1 MIVEAHLTPDERRAA
16 LEADA
21 RSGLVATPKRL
32 SPVWFYDE
40 RGSGLFD
47 EITRLPEYYPTRC
60 ERALLRAHAAEI
72 AELTGADT
80 LVELG
85 SGTSEKTRVLL
96 DVLRPTRYVPLDVDA
111 DTLAQAASAL
121 TKEYPGLDVHA
132 LAADFHRHL
141 DRLPAGGRRLV
152 AFLGGTIGNLRPEE
166 RAGFLAEMRS
176 CLDDDD
182 WLLLG
187 ADLVKDVSRLEAAYD
202 DASGVTAAFNRNA
215 LTVVNR
221 ELDADFEP
229 GRFEHVARWVPDAAW
244 IEMRLRA
251 RVAHKVTIGA
261 LDLVLAFEEGEE
273 LLTEISA
280 KFEVDGLTREL
291 AEAGI
296 EVVRAW
302 VHGDDDF
309 SLILARPRSR

>member
-1 MIVEAHLTPDERRAA
+1 MIVEAHLSPEDRRAA

-21 RSGLVATPKRL
+21 RDGLVASPKRL

-40 RGSGLFD
+40 RGSALFD

-60 ERALLRAHAAEI
+60 ERALLQAHAAEI

-85 SGTSEKTRVLL
+85 SGTSDKTRVLL
-96 DVLRPTRYVPLDVDA
+96 DVLRPDRYVPLDVDA
-111 DTLAQAASAL
+111 DTLAQAATAL
-121 TKEYPGLDVHA
+121 YDEYPSLEVHA

-152 AFLGGTIGNLRPEE
+152 AFLGGTIGNLRPDE
-166 RAGFLAEMRS
+166 RAGFLADMRA
-176 CLDDDD
+176 CLGADD

-187 ADLVKDVSRLEAAYD
+187 ADLVKDVARLEAAYD
-202 DASGVTAAFNRNA
+202 DPTGVTAAFNRNA
-215 LTVVNR
+215 LEVVNR
-221 ELDADFEP
+221 ELDADFDP
-229 GRFEHVARWVPDAAW
+229 ARFEHVARWVPEADW

-251 RVAHKVTIGA
+251 RMAHKVTIGA
-261 LDLVLAFEEGEE
+261 LDLVIAFEEGEE

-280 KFEVDGLTREL
+280 KFAVDGLAGEL
-291 AEAGI
+291 AAAGLD
-296 EVVRAW
+296 VVRAW

-309 SLILARPRSR
+309 TLVRARPC